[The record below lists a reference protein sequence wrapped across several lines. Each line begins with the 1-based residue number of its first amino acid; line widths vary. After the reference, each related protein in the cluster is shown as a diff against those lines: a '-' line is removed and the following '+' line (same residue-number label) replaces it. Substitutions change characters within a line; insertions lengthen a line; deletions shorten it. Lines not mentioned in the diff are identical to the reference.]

1 MSDTTTLT
9 QEERTLAGLAHGSVL
24 LGAMTSGLGGI
35 LAALV
40 IWVVQKEKSAYVAY
54 QALQALVYQA
64 VVFVVTMVAWC
75 CWGLLWMLLI
85 LVPLTSNPQAYDVAP
100 PAGLWVGLALMI
112 VPLGLWGLAI
122 LYGLWG
128 AVRCL
133 NGADFRYAIVGRWL
147 KDTQ

>member
-1 MSDTTTLT
+1 MSETTTLT

-24 LGAMTSGLGGI
+24 LGVFTSGLGGI

-40 IWVVQKEKSAYVAY
+40 IWAVQKEKSAYVAF
-54 QALQALVYQA
+54 QALQAVVYQA
-64 VVFVVTMVAWC
+64 LVFVVTMVAWC

-85 LVPLTSNPQAYDVAP
+85 LVPISSNPAAYDVAP
-100 PAGLWVGLALMI
+100 PAGLWVGLILMI
-112 VPLGLWGLAI
+112 IPLGLWGLAI

-133 NGADFRYAIVGRWL
+133 QGQDFRYALVGRWL
-147 KDTQ
+147 KSTQ